1 MLVSLDHVAVLVRD
15 LAAATH
21 DYVRL
26 LGRSPSWRGV
36 HPGQG
41 TANTLFRLDNT
52 YLELISPVGE
62 GAVAELLGARLGAT
76 GEGLCLLAFASDD
89 LDTTVA
95 GLRAGGLELPEPAKG
110 LAQDSLSGAFRQ
122 FRNLLVP
129 PAATGGVPILLI
141 EHLSPPELLPPAQ
154 PVGDPRAAVA
164 GLDHVVVFTEDPE
177 RAIAFYRDRLGLR
190 LALDRH
196 FEKRGLRL
204 LFFRIGG
211 ATVEVGTRIAP
222 QGDAPSAPPEADRL
236 WGLAWRVPDAEA
248 ARARIAASGLEL
260 DAGAVREGHKPGT
273 RVFSARGE
281 IHGVPTLWIEPA
293 PR

>member
-15 LAAATH
+15 LDAATRC
-21 DYVRL
+21 YVRG

-52 YLELISPVGE
+52 YLELISPVDE
-62 GAVAELLGARLGAT
+62 GPVAAILAAQLDAH

-89 LDTTVA
+89 LDATLA
-95 GLRAGGLELPEPAKG
+95 GLRAEGLVLPEPSKG
-110 LAQDSLSGAFRQ
+110 LAQDRQSGAFRQ
-122 FRNLLVP
+122 FRNLLLPQAV
-129 PAATGGVPILLI
+129 TGGVPILLI
-141 EHLSPPELLPPAQ
+141 EHLSPPELLPEAQ
-154 PVGDPRAAVA
+154 SIGDPRAAVA
-164 GLDHVVVFTEDPE
+164 GLDHVVVFTQQPE

-190 LALDRH
+190 LALDRN
-196 FEKRGLRL
+196 FETRGLRL

-211 ATVEVGTRIAP
+211 ATLEIGTRIAP
-222 QGDAPSAPPEADRL
+222 QDDTGSAEPGPARL

-248 ARARIAASGLEL
+248 ACARVVAAGLE
-260 DAGAVREGHKPGT
+260 ASAVRDGHKPGT
-273 RVFSARGE
+273 RVFSAREG